1 MRPDDDPIEAKAAA
15 SRRTPE
21 GPDEVSEFEAA
32 SLVLR
37 YQGGDSEALELLH
50 GRLGRIIGKMLR
62 RYRAT
67 QLPSTVAP
75 QDLTQQSWV
84 IVAELARRWRPTGSF
99 LAYFFRSFPREVER
113 YLVHARP
120 NRRTKQVQV
129 IAIPHD
135 ELLGAAE
142 KLVARDAF
150 TDRAAWTDEIA
161 SLPVEQR
168 VALLLRTMEGR
179 SFDAI
184 GQTLHVSRASAHR
197 IYRRAVA
204 RLAVEF
210 K

>member
-129 IAIPHD
+129 IAIPQQEVRWH
-135 ELLGAAE
+135 
-142 KLVARDAF
+142 VAQMLPRL
-150 TDRAAWTDEIA
+150 AAWTDEIA
-161 SLPVEQR
+161 SLPVQQR
-168 VALLLRTMEGR
+168 VALLLRTMEGS

>member
-1 MRPDDDPIEAKAAA
+1 VNVPSEVD
-15 SRRTPE
+15 S
-21 GPDEVSEFEAA
+21 GPSSSLREKPPEVSESEAA

-37 YQGGDSEALELLH
+37 YQAGDSEALELLH
-50 GRLGRIIGKMLR
+50 DRLGRIIGKMLR

-84 IVAELARRWRPTGSF
+84 IVAELARRWRPSGSF
-99 LAYFFRSFPREVER
+99 LAYFFRSFPREMER

-120 NRRTKQVQV
+120 NRRTKQAQV

-142 KLVARDAF
+142 KMVARDSFA
-150 TDRAAWTDEIA
+150 DRATWADEIA
-161 SLPVEQR
+161 SLPVDQR
-168 VALLLRTMEGR
+168 VALLLRTMEGS

-210 K
+210 R